1 MNQYSEKDEENI
13 LLEMEHIRIKAYIN
27 FNRQALEE
35 ILTYDYEYINSRG
48 RIITREQ
55 LISALE
61 KRNVVFESIDLDE
74 PRIRFYG
81 DAAIMTGKLH
91 EVGKSGSGT
100 FDEWF
105 RFTRI
110 FIKQADG
117 NWRSVAYHTSKVA
130 DD

>member
-1 MNQYSEKDEENI
+1 MNQFTEKDEENI

-48 RIITREQ
+48 RIITRDQ

-61 KRNVVFESIDLDE
+61 NRKVAFESIDLDE
-74 PRIRFYG
+74 TRIRFYG
-81 DAAIMTGKLH
+81 DAAVMTGKLH
-91 EVGKSGSGT
+91 EVGKSGSGS

-110 FIKQADG
+110 FVKQADG
-117 NWRSVAYHTSKVA
+117 NWRSVAYHSSKVA

>member
-1 MNQYSEKDEENI
+1 MNRYSEKDEENI
-13 LLEMEHIRIKAYIN
+13 LLEMEHIRIKAYIE

-61 KRNVVFESIDLDE
+61 KRNAVFSAIDLDE

-81 DAAIMTGKLH
+81 DAAVMTGKLH

-100 FDEWF
+100 FDEWS

-117 NWRSVAYHTSKVA
+117 NWRSVAYHSSKVA

>member
-1 MNQYSEKDEENI
+1 MDQPIANDEEKI
-13 LLEMEHIRIKAYIN
+13 LLEIEQIRIKAYID

-35 ILTYDYEYINSRG
+35 ILTDDYDYVTSRG
-48 RIITREQ
+48 NIITRSQ

-61 KRNVVFESIDLDE
+61 NRDFVFDSIDLDE
-74 PRIRFYG
+74 VRIRVYG
-81 DAAIMTGKLH
+81 DAAVMTGKLH
-91 EVGKSGSGT
+91 EVGKSGT
-100 FDEWF
+100 EPFDEAF

-117 NWRSVAYHTSKVA
+117 NWRSVAYHSSKIA